1 MHVSPKK
8 DMKVQA
14 KRIFLL
20 VTAMNHRF
28 VSETGKYEF
37 GVRHKN
43 PIKKRRQLL
52 NKARSN
58 VMSRRSSQ
66 QS

>member
-1 MHVSPKK
+1 MYYFSGLCCLVKWVLPLSVEIMNLK

-43 PIKKRRQLL
+43 PI
-52 NKARSN
+52 
-58 VMSRRSSQ
+58 
-66 QS
+66 